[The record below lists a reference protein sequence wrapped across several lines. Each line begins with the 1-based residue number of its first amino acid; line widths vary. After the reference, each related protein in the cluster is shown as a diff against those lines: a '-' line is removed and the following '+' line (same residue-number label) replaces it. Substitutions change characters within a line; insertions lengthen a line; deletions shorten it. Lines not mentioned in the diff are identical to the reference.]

1 MRLNLKDMD
10 TKSQT
15 TLISIGTVIFAVL
28 MTALFA
34 RHHQQQVQSIDLA
47 TSAIQDLYLDEENT
61 YLNPKIS
68 PELIKNAEVTAK
80 EVGGVQG
87 NRLQHL
93 VKLAEDKQEAI
104 ANLSELYQSDEPII
118 IGEQIK

>member
-15 TLISIGTVIFAVL
+15 TLISIGTVVFAVL
-28 MTALFA
+28 ITALFA
-34 RHHQQQVQSIDLA
+34 RHHQQQVQSIELA

-87 NRLQHL
+87 SN
-93 VKLAEDKQEAI
+93 I
-104 ANLSELYQSDEPII
+104 
-118 IGEQIK
+118 

>member
-1 MRLNLKDMD
+1 MRLNLKDMH

-15 TLISIGTVIFAVL
+15 TLISIGTVIFEVL
-28 MTALFA
+28 MTPLFA
-34 RHHQQQVQSIDLA
+34 RHHHQQVQSIDLA

-93 VKLAEDKQEAI
+93 VKLAEDKQVAI
-104 ANLSELYQSDEPII
+104 ANLSE
-118 IGEQIK
+118 